1 MIEMKDVA
9 IYGAGGF
16 GQEIACLINLI
27 NKERT
32 EQKWNFLGFFDDGLE
47 KGSQKQYGEILG
59 GIDDL
64 NQWNQPISLVI
75 AIGKP
80 TIVKSVVEKITN
92 SNVDFPN
99 IISPNV
105 FFIDYDSVK
114 MGKGNVICPDSL
126 ISCNVKLGDFN
137 LLNVYTQVGHDS
149 ELGDYNI
156 VMPSVNLSGGLK
168 IGNLNLFGVKSTIT
182 QYKKIGDGIVLAPG
196 AVLMRNAKD
205 GKMYTGNPA
214 KIFL

>member
-1 MIEMKDVA
+1 MKDIA

-27 NKERT
+27 NTEKTGKE
-32 EQKWNFLGFFDDGLE
+32 WNFLGFFDDGIE
-47 KGSQKQYGEILG
+47 KGVQKQYGRIIG
-59 GIDDL
+59 GINDL
-64 NQWNQPISLVI
+64 NQWDRAISLVI
-75 AIGKP
+75 AIGRP
-80 TIVKSVVEKITN
+80 ATVKAVVEKITN
-92 SNVDFPN
+92 PNVDFPN

-105 FFIDYDSVK
+105 FFMDYSSVK
-114 MGKGNVICPDSL
+114 MGKGNVICPNSL
-126 ISCNVKLGDFN
+126 ISYNVKLGDFN
-137 LLNVYTQVGHDS
+137 LLNVYTQVGHES

-168 IGNLNLFGVKSTIT
+168 VGNLNLFGVKSTII

-205 GKMYTGNPA
+205 GKMYIGNPA
-214 KIFL
+214 KIFM